1 MVTGSAT
8 VMTRSL
14 THEVEAGVG
23 VHEGADEWVTAPLDL
38 PVKRDVLIGTSW
50 GGGQAGSAQ
59 TPMVSAAVYPVAT
72 EPDIDAIW
80 WMPPSSPKTMSEVS
94 DVCCRLL
101 TLCS

>member
-1 MVTGSAT
+1 MSAET
-8 VMTRSL
+8 VA
-14 THEVEAGVG
+14 E
-23 VHEGADEWVTAPLDL
+23 
-38 PVKRDVLIGTSW
+38 
-50 GGGQAGSAQ
+50 
-59 TPMVSAAVYPVAT
+59 TPMVSAAVYPWAT